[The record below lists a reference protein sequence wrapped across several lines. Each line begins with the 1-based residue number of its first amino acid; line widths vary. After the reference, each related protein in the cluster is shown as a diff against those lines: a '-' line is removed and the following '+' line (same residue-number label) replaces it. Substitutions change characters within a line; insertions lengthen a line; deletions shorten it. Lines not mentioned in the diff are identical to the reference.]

1 MFSPKIHRYLFLFGL
16 FSLAFGLMVGS
27 VPTSVPQFI
36 LLGNWI
42 IEGDYKRKLNLLKTN
57 KLFWIITS
65 IFFLHLIGMLY
76 TENLNDGLTD
86 LRIKLPLLF
95 LPGLLFSSKPIDAKE
110 FKIILYCFIAGSVI
124 NTAWCLIYNYILHTN
139 EIARNASRFMSHI
152 RLGLYLNVAIVCCF
166 YFIVQS
172 GKKVYKG
179 LFTVL
184 LLYFIFTLYA
194 LGLASG
200 LVNLSILFAFA
211 LVVFLLR
218 QKLYV
223 KIGAVTALLGI
234 VFYTVH
240 IFSSFLNSQ
249 LQDHQSERNKP
260 HVRNTVGNIYLNS
273 DISTQKENG
282 NYVYMNIQTLELQRE
297 WNRRFPK
304 DSFNYM
310 PYPHNL
316 QRYNIL
322 IRYMASKGLYKD
334 SMGIAMLNE
343 QDVKNI
349 QNNITNYKYPDWS
362 FMQKRIYEFV
372 WEYDEFINERGVNGH
387 SLTMRLYFWKAAAVI
402 IKNNLLFGVGT
413 GDVQNQL
420 NKTYVETHSPL
431 SKDWYKR
438 PHNQFITITVSLGL
452 LGLLVFLFSF
462 IYPVIKLKKQ
472 IHILFWPYFLILCIS
487 FILEDTLETQAGLSF
502 YAFFYSIFIAK
513 AYYLKKQQNP
523 GD

>member
-1 MFSPKIHRYLFLFGL
+1 MFSPNIHRYLFLFGL

-42 IEGDYKRKLNLLKTN
+42 IEGDYKRKFNLLKTN

-76 TENLNDGLTD
+76 TENINDGLTD

-95 LPGLLFSSKPIDAKE
+95 LPGLLFSSNPIDVKE
-110 FKIILYCFIAGSVI
+110 FKILLYCFIAGSAV
-124 NTAWCLIYNYILHTN
+124 NTGWCLIYNYILHTN
-139 EIARNASRFMSHI
+139 DVARNASRFMSHI
-152 RLGLYLNVAIVCCF
+152 RLGLYLNVAIASCF
-166 YFIVQS
+166 YFMLQHA
-172 GKKVYKG
+172 KTVYKM
-179 LFTVL
+179 LFGIL
-184 LLYFIFTLYA
+184 LLYFIFSLYA

-200 LVNLSILFAFA
+200 FVNLSILSAFA
-211 LVVFLLR
+211 LISFLFK

-223 KIGAVTALLGI
+223 KLGSIVILLGVI
-234 VFYTVH
+234 CYMIYYFT
-240 IFSSFLNSQ
+240 SFLNSQ
-249 LQDHQSERNKP
+249 LVVQKTETNSPRMYNAA
-260 HVRNTVGNIYLNS
+260 GNICLNS
-273 DISTQKENG
+273 EISTQKENG
-282 NYVYMNIQTLELQRE
+282 NYVYMNIQTIELQKE
-297 WNRRFPK
+297 WSRRFPE
-304 DSFNYM
+304 DSFTYTP
-310 PYPHNL
+310 PYNL
-316 QRYNIL
+316 QRYNVL

-334 SMGIAMLNE
+334 SAGISLLSNE
-343 QDVKNI
+343 DFKNI
-349 QNNITNYKYPDWS
+349 QNNITNYKYPEWG

-372 WEYDEFINERGVNGH
+372 WEYDEFMNDRSVNGH
-387 SLTMRLYFWKAAAVI
+387 SLTMRLYFWKAASVI

-431 SKDWYKR
+431 SKDWFKR
-438 PHNQFITITVSLGL
+438 PHNQFITITVSLGMF
-452 LGLLVFLFSF
+452 GLLIFLFSF

-502 YAFFYSIFIAK
+502 YAFFYSIFIAQ

-523 GD
+523 AGL